1 MSINAIYSSIFNY
14 FFHILNK
21 NMGEIVMQLQDAVIL
36 RIEQL
41 CLERNM
47 TKYDLFKASGVPQST
62 LTSIKKKRSGS
73 VGITTLYAICEGFD
87 ISLEHFFASPLFN
100 REDLSD

>member
-1 MSINAIYSSIFNY
+1 MK
-14 FFHILNK
+14 L
-21 NMGEIVMQLQDAVIL
+21 EDAVIL

-73 VGITTLYAICEGFD
+73 VKLITLYGICEGFN
-87 ISLEHFFASPLFN
+87 ISLEEFFSSPLFH
-100 REDLSD
+100 RENIYE

>member
-1 MSINAIYSSIFNY
+1 MK
-14 FFHILNK
+14 L
-21 NMGEIVMQLQDAVIL
+21 VDAVIL

-41 CLERNM
+41 CIEKNM

-73 VGITTLYAICEGFD
+73 AKISTLYAICEGFD
-87 ISLEHFFASPLFN
+87 ISLEEFFSSPLFK
-100 REDLSD
+100 RENICD